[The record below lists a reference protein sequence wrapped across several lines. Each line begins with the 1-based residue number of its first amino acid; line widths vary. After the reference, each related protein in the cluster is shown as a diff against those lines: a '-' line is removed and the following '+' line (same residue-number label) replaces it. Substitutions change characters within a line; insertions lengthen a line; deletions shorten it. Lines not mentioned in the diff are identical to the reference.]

1 MPLQCARL
9 SCSWTCASILL
20 LFACSEPTDIFVP
33 EPDVRPSTGKAL
45 GTMSFFFP
53 VELTFDGR
61 SETCA
66 KGASERP
73 LGDDSVQLAWR
84 SGDLRFD
91 YVLDQFGE
99 ALADDQWGDPITIN
113 EADVPRGDFLRGRM
127 AVRRQA

>member
-73 LGDDSVQLAWR
+73 LGD
-84 SGDLRFD
+84 
-91 YVLDQFGE
+91 
-99 ALADDQWGDPITIN
+99 
-113 EADVPRGDFLRGRM
+113 VPREDFFYVGEWLF
-127 AVRRQA
+127 ADRRRSPIFEKLIRDTFGAK